1 MGVAEAGWATIIG
14 QILNAIYF
22 LVCMTRCKTVKL
34 EKKHFKLNG
43 RTCGRM
49 CVLGLSS
56 FITQF
61 ALVIVIAT
69 VNNTLKITGAVSKY
83 GSASNS

>member
-43 RTCGRM
+43 RM
-49 CVLGLSS
+49 CVLRLSS